1 MAAKALMPAR
11 SNSLFFAPV
20 VNLAARCFSA
30 WSTAYSIFGI
40 VKLSRTSFGFFALSG
55 ALAISA
61 AATFT
66 GTSGVIILATATLL
80 GLALALGVVA
90 VFAAVV
96 ALSITALEGTAEGA
110 IALGLGRTNSFLATG
125 VGTPA
130 LTAGL
135 RATTGFTATAR
146 TRGTAPDVKAVL
158 AERVTVVFAGN
169 AARLVVGVDIE
180 TFRCETVLASYFPI
194 C

>member
-66 GTSGVIILATATLL
+66 GTSGVMILATATLL
-80 GLALALGVVA
+80 GLGLGLVA

-146 TRGTAPDVKAVL
+146 TRGTAPDIKAVL

-169 AARLVVGVDIE
+169 AARLVIGVDIE
-180 TFRCETVLASYFPI
+180 TFRCETVLASYFSI

>member
-66 GTSGVIILATATLL
+66 GTSGVMILTTATLL
-80 GLALALGVVA
+80 GLGLVA
-90 VFAAVV
+90 VFAAMV

-158 AERVTVVFAGN
+158 AERVTVVFVGN
-169 AARLVVGVDIE
+169 TARLVVGVDIE
-180 TFRCETVLASYFPI
+180 SFRCETVLASYFSI

>member
-11 SNSLFFAPV
+11 SNSLFFAPF

-55 ALAISA
+55 ALAIST

-80 GLALALGVVA
+80 GLGLVA

-110 IALGLGRTNSFLATG
+110 VALGLGRTNSFLATG

-180 TFRCETVLASYFPI
+180 TFRCETVLASYFSI